1 MLHISIQSYRIDD
14 ITPVSFS
21 TYFISAHVKIRND
34 TTSFAMS
41 NISGRI
47 YRQGRSFA
55 DVTISDIYLEN
66 GDNSIYLKGLYSISP
81 GVSLFSLL
89 KTISHQDFTLFSVD
103 AELVVTFPSGDI
115 KAVSKQ
121 IVQLSDFWQK
131 E

>member
-1 MLHISIQSYRIDD
+1 MQHISIQGYRIDY
-14 ITPVSFS
+14 ITPISFS
-21 TYFISAHVKIRND
+21 TYSIAAHFQISND

-47 YRQGRSFA
+47 YRQGRFFA
-55 DVTISDIYLEN
+55 DGTVSDIYLESGN
-66 GDNSIYLKGLYSISP
+66 NSIYLKGLCSISP

-89 KTISHQDFTLFSVD
+89 KTISRPDFTLFSID

-121 IVQLSDFWQK
+121 RVQLSDFWQK